1 MVASITL
8 SFAAVDILGEML
20 RLNVRP
26 FPFEIPYVGKTDEE
40 RSHIRAGVLRDL
52 ESRGLADGRGFEPEL
67 VDRLSLL
74 AGSDVA
80 VTAIAMLDVASER
93 VLTARAAASGQLAV
107 LAVAQEDSLR
117 LDPIRST
124 SLIAETVALIPQER
138 PGPGQTVSLSLAESR
153 SGGSSSSDDSSGGG
167 ILQSYSGGG
176 KSQQLRAVE
185 AMFARPRLRVG
196 QFAVHVRDRRGRLQ
210 RGPELEWFDTDAGR
224 YFSQT
229 QRRGDGGDYT
239 TFAPADSSRIGHR
252 LSELL
257 NNLLND

>member
-1 MVASITL
+1 
-8 SFAAVDILGEML
+8 
-20 RLNVRP
+20 
-26 FPFEIPYVGKTDEE
+26 
-40 RSHIRAGVLRDL
+40 
-52 ESRGLADGRGFEPEL
+52 
-67 VDRLSLL
+67 
-74 AGSDVA
+74 
-80 VTAIAMLDVASER
+80 MLDVASDR

-117 LDPIRST
+117 LDPIRPT
-124 SLIAETVALIPQER
+124 SLIADTVALIPQER

-153 SGGSSSSDDSSGGG
+153 GGGSSSEGGG

-196 QFAVHVRDRRGRLQ
+196 QFAVHARDRQGRWQ

-224 YFSQT
+224 YLSQT

-239 TFAPADSSRIGHR
+239 TFAPADNSRIGQR
-252 LSELL
+252 LTELL
-257 NNLLND
+257 NNLLNG

>member
-8 SFAAVDILGEML
+8 SFAAVDILGEMF

-26 FPFEIPYVGKTDEE
+26 FPFEIPYVGQTDEE
-40 RSHIRAGVLRDL
+40 RAHIRAGVLRDL

-74 AGSDVA
+74 AGADVA

-93 VLTARAAASGQLAV
+93 LLTARAAASGQLAV

-117 LDPIRST
+117 LDPIRPT
-124 SLIAETVALIPQER
+124 SLIADTIALIPQER
-138 PGPGQTVSLSLAESR
+138 PGPGQAVSLSLAESR
-153 SGGSSSSDDSSGGG
+153 SGGSGSEGSGGG

-196 QFAVHVRDRRGRLQ
+196 QFAVHARDRQGRWQ
-210 RGPELEWFDTDAGR
+210 RGPELEWFATDAGR

-239 TFAPADSSRIGHR
+239 TFAPAD
-252 LSELL
+252 
-257 NNLLND
+257 

>member
-8 SFAAVDILGEML
+8 SFAAVDVLGEML

-26 FPFEIPYVGKTDEE
+26 FPFEIPYMGQTDEE
-40 RSHIRAGVLRDL
+40 RAHIRAGVVRDL
-52 ESRGLADGRGFEPEL
+52 ESRGLADGRGFQPEL
-67 VDRLSLL
+67 VERLSLL

-93 VLTARAAASGQLAV
+93 VLTARAVARGELAV

-117 LDPIRST
+117 FDSIRST
-124 SLIAETVALIPQER
+124 ALITETVALIPRER
-138 PGPGQTVSLSLAESR
+138 PGRGQVVSLSLAES
-153 SGGSSSSDDSSGGG
+153 GSSDGDGDG

-176 KSQQLRAVE
+176 KSRQRSAVE

-196 QFAVHVRDRRGRLQ
+196 QFAVHARDRRGRWQ

-224 YFSQT
+224 YFTQS

-239 TFAPADSSRIGHR
+239 TFAPADSSRILHR

-257 NNLLND
+257 NNLLNDGPLQG